1 VALGIRAENEV
12 SDFKFQSTTNTLFL
26 IELSI
31 KGDRLHQGVS
41 EKMQAN
47 TGEPDIESQP
57 NRASN
62 LQEYVEGSSEPNPKV
77 YSEGNGEYK
86 HLKYFILFANENPA
100 GEDYLD
106 LLKRACHREIIYEA
120 KSSDFGPALKVNL
133 ATLQRMVLCAIQEQL
148 LDNVSA
154 MTVSGDIIALDE
166 VRLNR
171 IKTLIAEYGRDASS
185 T

>member
-1 VALGIRAENEV
+1 MALGICAENEV

-41 EKMQAN
+41 DKMQAN

-62 LQEYVEGSSEPNPKV
+62 RQENVEGSSEPNPKV

-86 HLKYFILFANENPA
+86 HLKYFYCSLM
-100 GEDYLD
+100 
-106 LLKRACHREIIYEA
+106 KTQRA
-120 KSSDFGPALKVNL
+120 
-133 ATLQRMVLCAIQEQL
+133 
-148 LDNVSA
+148 
-154 MTVSGDIIALDE
+154 
-166 VRLNR
+166 
-171 IKTLIAEYGRDASS
+171 KTTWTS
-185 T
+185 

>member
-1 VALGIRAENEV
+1 MKSVISNFSPLR
-12 SDFKFQSTTNTLFL
+12 NTLFL

-31 KGDRLHQGVS
+31 KGDGLHQGVS
-41 EKMQAN
+41 ADLDKMQAN

-62 LQEYVEGSSEPNPKV
+62 LQEYVEGSSELNPKV
-77 YSEGNGEYK
+77 YSEGN
-86 HLKYFILFANENPA
+86 A

-133 ATLQRMVLCAIQEQL
+133 AALQRMVLCAIQKQL
-148 LDNVSA
+148 LDNFSA
-154 MTVSGDIIALDE
+154 MTGCMRL
-166 VRLNR
+166 RLNS
-171 IKTLIAEYGRDASS
+171 LNRD
-185 T
+185 